1 MKAIVGSICVA
12 GSVLKIW
19 MFLNFCSAVCAC
31 AAGTMLMR
39 KMRMINRILNSL
51 TLRLCAFAG
60 ENFPAK
66 TQRELSNLHCMK
78 WIRARNAHDEIE
90 RVNLSSLVAMKT
102 DLAVELLN
110 EVSSLRRREQL
121 YLLPDTLNRQSS
133 CFIAHDDL

>member
-1 MKAIVGSICVA
+1 
-12 GSVLKIW
+12 
-19 MFLNFCSAVCAC
+19 
-31 AAGTMLMR
+31 
-39 KMRMINRILNSL
+39 
-51 TLRLCAFAG
+51 
-60 ENFPAK
+60 
-66 TQRELSNLHCMK
+66 MK

-90 RVNLSSLVAMKT
+90 RVNLPSLVAMKT